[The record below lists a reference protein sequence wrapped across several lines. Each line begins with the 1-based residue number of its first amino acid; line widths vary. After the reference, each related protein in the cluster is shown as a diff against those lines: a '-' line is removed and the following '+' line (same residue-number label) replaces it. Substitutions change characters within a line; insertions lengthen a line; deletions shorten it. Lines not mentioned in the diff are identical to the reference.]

1 MWHGWARR
9 SGLARGRGA
18 SGEGAGPGRPAG
30 PRPGPVREG
39 RARAVAA
46 AVVDHPLTAGASNA
60 GRPEGDARGGRPRLA
75 FLVDDLN
82 GGGVQ
87 RMTLALVRECLRRGH
102 AVDLL
107 ACRPEGALRV
117 AVPDGARLVPLRRGG
132 RHRARLLPLA
142 ADPGGMA
149 ALLLPVLLAPEP
161 DWTLGYLAGLAAFLR
176 RERPDALLTATPRLN
191 LAAVWARRLAKVDAR
206 LLLSERTAPSQDLGR
221 GRKWRKR
228 FLPRLM

>member
-1 MWHGWARR
+1 MWHGPARR

-18 SGEGAGPGRPAG
+18 SGEGASPGRPAG
-30 PRPGPVREG
+30 PRPGPVRDG

-46 AVVDHPLTAGASNA
+46 AVVGYPPPTAGASHA
-60 GRPEGDARGGRPRLA
+60 SRPEGDARGGRPRLA
-75 FLVDDLN
+75 FLVDDLK

-87 RMTLALVRECLRRGH
+87 RMTLVLVREFLRRGH

-117 AVPDGARLVPLRRGG
+117 AVPDGARLVPLRRGE
-132 RHRARLLPLA
+132 RRRARLLPLA

-161 DWTLGYLAGLAAFLR
+161 
-176 RERPDALLTATPRLN
+176 
-191 LAAVWARRLAKVDAR
+191 
-206 LLLSERTAPSQDLGR
+206 
-221 GRKWRKR
+221 
-228 FLPRLM
+228 